1 MRYKTRVG
9 YSTVPELSS
18 GSVRL
23 DFIDS
28 GDSPQMDTRVSGTAV
43 VQKDMRECINDIEK
57 AGFGP
62 RAVAR
67 DRMFKAKSKKIGQLL
82 NDSRDSLIRSLHETV
97 EADRKKNDADI
108 EMKTALLNSAGSARQ
123 S

>member
-1 MRYKTRVG
+1 M
-9 YSTVPELSS
+9 
-18 GSVRL
+18 
-23 DFIDS
+23 
-28 GDSPQMDTRVSGTAV
+28 QRVSGTAV

-57 AGFGP
+57 AGLDWVQA

-82 NDSRDSLIRSLHETV
+82 NDSRDSLIRSSHETV
-97 EADRKKNDADI
+97 EADRKKKVNCVRNCLHHSNLFSSFSFVFSLYIQDADI
-108 EMKTALLNSAGSARQ
+108 EMKTALLNPAGSARQ

>member
-1 MRYKTRVG
+1 M
-9 YSTVPELSS
+9 
-18 GSVRL
+18 
-23 DFIDS
+23 DS
-28 GDSPQMDTRVSGTAV
+28 GDSPRMDTLQRVSGTAV

-57 AGFGP
+57 AGLDWVQA

-82 NDSRDSLIRSLHETV
+82 NDSRDSLIRSSHETV
-97 EADRKKNDADI
+97 EADRKKKDADI
-108 EMKTALLNSAGSARQ
+108 EMKTALLNPAGSARQ

>member
-1 MRYKTRVG
+1 
-9 YSTVPELSS
+9 
-18 GSVRL
+18 
-23 DFIDS
+23 
-28 GDSPQMDTRVSGTAV
+28 MDTRVSGTAV

-97 EADRKKNDADI
+97 EADRKKKDADI

-123 S
+123 VMSRFQMINSMLNVLFFMFSRFLCLALY

>member
-1 MRYKTRVG
+1 M
-9 YSTVPELSS
+9 
-18 GSVRL
+18 
-23 DFIDS
+23 DS

-57 AGFGP
+57 DGLDWVQA

-97 EADRKKNDADI
+97 EADRKKKVNCLCNCLILYA
-108 EMKTALLNSAGSARQ
+108 SF
-123 S
+123 